1 MQELSG
7 TYPVRMP
14 VWWARRGAAG
24 PHPIIPGV
32 SGRYVVLRH
41 PKIFR
46 RFEGM
51 IAKLF
56 RAPTELRRPFD
67 DLNSLLWELCDGYRT
82 FEEICTIMD
91 ATFHERISPVVERTS
106 SAIEKLSSLGYI
118 GLSNHPFNDNW
129 LTGPGIDPSG
139 LLDNPSEQLDLDWNP
154 IDGDIQSESE

>member
-1 MQELSG
+1 MHELSG

-14 VWWARRGAAG
+14 VWWARRGASG
-24 PHPIIPGV
+24 PHPSLPGI

-51 IAKLF
+51 IAKLL
-56 RAPTELRRPFD
+56 RAPSELRRPLD

-82 FEEICTIMD
+82 FEEICTILD
-91 ATFHERISPVVERTS
+91 TTFHERISPVVERTS
-106 SAIEKLSSLGYI
+106 AAIEKLSSLGYI
-118 GLSNHPFNDNW
+118 GLSNHPFKGNW
-129 LTGPGIDPSG
+129 STGPGIDPSG
-139 LLDNPSEQLDLDWNP
+139 LLDEPSDKLDLDWNP